1 MAHAVSPHI
10 QLTELTKRYGK
21 AATLALDNV
30 SLQVNSG
37 EVYGFLGPNGAGKST
52 AIRTLMN
59 FIQPTS
65 GHATIL
71 GKDIVKDSVDIK
83 HSVGFL
89 ASDMAMYPKM
99 TGNQFL
105 AYMTE
110 LQPTTILAYR
120 RELIKRLRADPTK
133 RLGNLS
139 RGNRQKFAIVQAL
152 MHKPD
157 VLILDE
163 PTSGLDPL
171 MQEVFY
177 ELAREAK
184 SRGAAIFMSSHIF
197 GEVQKVCDRV
207 GIIRD
212 GQLIAERDIA
222 EMAKEAAHTLEVTFA
237 SVPPLAELK
246 RIKGVTLASH
256 NEHQATVHVHGE
268 LSALLAVLSRHDV
281 SQLEVHQLD
290 LEELFMHYYR
300 DERSP

>member
-1 MAHAVSPHI
+1 MAQAASPLI
-10 QLTELTKRYGK
+10 QLTKLSKRYGK
-21 AATLALDNV
+21 SATLALDNV
-30 SLQVNSG
+30 TLQVSGG

-52 AIRTLMN
+52 TIRTLMN

-65 GHATIL
+65 GQASIL

-83 HSVGFL
+83 RSIGFL
-89 ASDMAMYPKM
+89 SSDMSMYPKM

-105 AYMTE
+105 TYMTE
-110 LQPTTILAYR
+110 LQPSTIVTYQRDLV
-120 RELIKRLRADPTK
+120 KRLRADPAK
-133 RLGNLS
+133 RLGDLS

-177 ELAREAK
+177 DLIREAK

-212 GQLIAERDIA
+212 GQLIAERDIT

-237 SVPPLAELK
+237 AAPPLAELK
-246 RIKGVTLASH
+246 RVKGVKLAAH
-256 NEHQATVHVHGE
+256 NEHQATLHVHGE
-268 LSALLAVLSRHDV
+268 LSALLAVLSQHNV

-300 DERSP
+300 DERSQ